1 MEKYQWNYHSYLN
14 LLRGILKVMEEDWQK
29 SAQDLGITQ
38 AEQHIL
44 WILYMESQ
52 ATMTK
57 IADIG
62 LWDLSTVMQIIKRL
76 REKKLVK
83 IEKNENDLRVSYVSL
98 TNKGEEI
105 RRVTAEQPHQLL
117 NFIEQYGNNSDEHM
131 QELEDF
137 HRFLEEINLQFH
149 GKEFVDWVKK
159 TK

>member
-44 WILYMESQ
+44 WILYMENQ

-98 TNKGEEI
+98 TNKGEEV
-105 RRVTAEQPHQLL
+105 RKQTAEQPHQLL
-117 NFIEQYGNNSDEHM
+117 NFIEQYGNKSDEHM